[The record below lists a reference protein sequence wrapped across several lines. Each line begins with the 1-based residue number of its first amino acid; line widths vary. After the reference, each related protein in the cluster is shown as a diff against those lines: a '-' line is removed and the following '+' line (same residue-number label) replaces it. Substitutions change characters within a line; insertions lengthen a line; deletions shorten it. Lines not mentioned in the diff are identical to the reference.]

1 MNKFGITIL
10 AAAIATALAATASAQ
25 TDRPRDASRPP
36 AEATTPP
43 GSPRDQEN
51 RKDVEKDRSDSDLAI
66 ERKCGE
72 LPEEA
77 RERCLKDAR
86 AQRDRGLPPSGT
98 AATPAPPSASS
109 PASSTPP
116 SSSSSPTPG
125 APPSGSSSPSGGA
138 TGGSAAPPAGGA
150 RR

>member
-1 MNKFGITIL
+1 MNKLGTTIL
-10 AAAIATALAATASAQ
+10 SAAIATALAAAASAQ

-36 AEATTPP
+36 AEAATTPPP
-43 GSPRDQEN
+43 GSPRDQQN
-51 RKDVEKDRSDSDLAI
+51 RKDIEKDRSDSDLAI

-72 LPEEA
+72 LPEDA
-77 RERCLKDAR
+77 RERCMNDAR

-109 PASSTPP
+109 P
-116 SSSSSPTPG
+116 TPG
-125 APPSGSSSPSGGA
+125 APPSGSSTGASPSGGA
-138 TGGSAAPPAGGA
+138 TGGSAAPAAGGV